1 MAHNDWL
8 PTRREEQ
15 LSMAKK
21 WFEVLIGSGI
31 PPKWGITEG
40 QIGALGQI
48 IQNIDSAE
56 MQSRETGGGTVIE
69 GRLRDLFTELVTLMR
84 TMHRMITCSKALR
97 TFELGVCDKR
107 KLHTYIRRPLAEYA
121 GRRRPGARCGV

>member
-1 MAHNDWL
+1 MVYNRVKTGLTEYIERGISMAHNDWL

-31 PPKWGITEG
+31 PPKWGITDM
-40 QIGALGQI
+40 QIAALGQI

-56 MQSRETGGGTVIE
+56 M
-69 GRLRDLFTELVTLMR
+69 
-84 TMHRMITCSKALR
+84 
-97 TFELGVCDKR
+97 
-107 KLHTYIRRPLAEYA
+107 
-121 GRRRPGARCGV
+121 

>member
-1 MAHNDWL
+1 MARSNDWL

-40 QIGALGQI
+40 QIAALGQI

-69 GRLRDLFTELVTLMR
+69 GRLRDLYGELVTLMR
-84 TMHRMITCSKALR
+84 TMHRMITCSKTLR
-97 TFELGVCDKR
+97 TFELGVCDKC
-107 KLHTYIRRPLAEYA
+107 KLHTYIPGVLRSKTPKLTGVA
-121 GRRRPGARCGV
+121 G